1 MTDLLLVGMRDT
13 VASVR
18 RRRHSQSIL
27 GLRVVLWT
35 ACLHVE
41 SWNISLTLGLTS
53 PYTELLCL
61 PLVAHLN
68 PMNNKNTNF
77 PSCFMPYVTNS
88 VPYCTVRNLRQKTC
102 PTSPVKT

>member
-18 RRRHSQSIL
+18 RHRHSQSIL

-53 PYTELLCL
+53 PYT
-61 PLVAHLN
+61 
-68 PMNNKNTNF
+68 
-77 PSCFMPYVTNS
+77 
-88 VPYCTVRNLRQKTC
+88 
-102 PTSPVKT
+102 